1 LAETFAHY
9 LHSTGTLATIAD
21 SGLLLRAD
29 RVHFDL
35 DADIDPRLHYGEGDF
50 AALVHDWE
58 VLSGVLNRV
67 NHAMGKE
74 ALYPFRLT
82 LPVVAKLGFVHHVVI
97 TAVQA
102 ARNA

>member
-1 LAETFAHY
+1 
-9 LHSTGTLATIAD
+9 
-21 SGLLLRAD
+21 LLRAD

-35 DADIDPRLHYGEGDF
+35 DADIDPQLHYGEGDF

-74 ALYPFRLT
+74 ARYPFRLN
-82 LPVVAKLGFVHHVVI
+82 LLVVAKLGFVHHVVI
-97 TAVQA
+97 TAVGDDTA
-102 ARNA
+102 STSHGA